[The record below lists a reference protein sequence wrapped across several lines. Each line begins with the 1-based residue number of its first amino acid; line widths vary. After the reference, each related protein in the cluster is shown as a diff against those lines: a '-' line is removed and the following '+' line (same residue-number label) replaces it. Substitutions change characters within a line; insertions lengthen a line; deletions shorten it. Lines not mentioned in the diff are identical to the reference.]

1 MEESLRMSPVQI
13 GTMIKD
19 WISDDGYVV
28 SNAGLMNTDFGWTFT
43 TCKNPIYVLKLKNR
57 KDSIVVSAS
66 FILGK
71 NKESLLNNPLTQ
83 ELFYEISM
91 KYLERGLDY
100 FFRPSFQNPDLI
112 EVCQHIHY
120 DKLSKNELSIII
132 NNVRNIIIWTQ
143 QKIDKEIFGSFNSAN
158 RDSVNS
164 PITEGMPY

>member
-13 GTMIKD
+13 GTMVKD
-19 WISDDGYVV
+19 WIKDDGYVV
-28 SNAGLMNTDFGWTFT
+28 DAAGLMNTDFGWTFT
-43 TCKNPIYVLKLKNR
+43 TCNNSIYVLKLKNR
-57 KDSIVVSAS
+57 KDSIVVAS
-66 FILGK
+66 SFVLGK
-71 NKESLLNNPLTQ
+71 NKESLLKNPVIQ

-100 FFRPSFQNPDLI
+100 FFRPNFQSPDLI

-120 DKLSKNELSIII
+120 DKLSKNELSLII
-132 NNVRNIIIWTQ
+132 NNIRNIIIWTQ
-143 QKIDKEIFGSFNSAN
+143 QKIDKEIFGSYNTVN

>member
-13 GTMIKD
+13 GRMIKD
-19 WISDDGYVV
+19 WLDSDGYVIDV
-28 SNAGLMNTDFGWTFT
+28 AGLMNTDFGWMFT
-43 TCKNPIYVLKLKNR
+43 TCNNKIYVLKLKNR
-57 KDSIVVSAS
+57 QDSIVVSSS

-71 NKESLLNNPLTQ
+71 NKESLLKNPLTQ

-100 FFRPSFQNPDLI
+100 FFRPNAQSPDLI

-120 DKLSKNELSIII
+120 DTLTKNELSLII
-132 NNVRNIIIWTQ
+132 NNIRNIMIWTQ
-143 QKIDKEIFGSFNSAN
+143 QKIDKEIFGSFNTAKRN
-158 RDSVNS
+158 SVNS